1 MVDIVKKHLFN
12 DIETFKTVPHKC
24 IIKVYQGFAQASE
37 RKVFVK
43 RIISIIAV
51 LALVLGLLVGC
62 GGDGDGDTA
71 STPNGVNDGIFST
84 DTVKLADA
92 NGEAV
97 YNFVRAEGLSAD
109 ATAKALTLFS
119 TLKKDLGLKSLK
131 NMADSASDGIDKYE
145 ILVGQTN
152 RTESAQALEHL
163 RALNNRRSHDF
174 IIATIGKKIVINAF
188 TDEAVMKAVDYFI
201 ANYVKATVEGGI
213 KYTSL
218 TAGDYADVKING
230 AHISQFKII
239 RPQYNSSYLTQMQ
252 IDALIDDAD
261 KTYTYL
267 VDCVDDKQKAG
278 EYEII
283 VGNADREGV
292 SAVLDR
298 DEFKITVS
306 GKKVYLNGGSVEA
319 TAMAVSEFA
328 KLLKNGNITD
338 ADTKIGSYAQTVA
351 SYDKSKYYTFAWG
364 DDFDG
369 DEIDTTK
376 WRVVP
381 DGPYNNKGMNGRRSI
396 RTDDP
401 QYVYVKDGHFHI
413 DAAVNGNDYIGGML
427 MTYNS
432 MIYRYGYL
440 EMSAILPHGDGFWTA
455 LWVDSRGHSFND
467 VTDEMG
473 LVYDAEID
481 VNECFGNAN
490 VVAANVHKWPNEQGT
505 EMGYQH
511 TSLDGS
517 HGNEKKHY
525 LAEGETFNN
534 TFHTF
539 GFLWDEDEHTFTCDG
554 QVYFSYKNNETEENR
569 DGLHLL
575 SFIRLSAAIGFET
588 QGVIEPDDSP
598 AWHHSNKLI
607 ADYVYIYQLQDGKHL
622 LHTK

>member
-37 RKVFVK
+37 RKVFMK

-97 YNFVRAEGLSAD
+97 YNFVRAESLSAE

-261 KTYTYL
+261 KTYAYL

-440 EMSAILPHGDGFWTA
+440 EMSAVLPHGSDFWVA
-455 LWVDSRGHSFND
+455 LWACGD
-467 VTDEMG
+467 VTEAINGNYNM
-473 LVYDAEID
+473 YPEID
-481 VNECFGNAN
+481 VIECFGNSAWY
-490 VVAANVHKWPNEQGT
+490 AANCHSWPTVHGEIAGLK
-505 EMGYQH
+505 H
-511 TSLDGS
+511 TSLDDTY
-517 HGNEKKHY
+517 GNEKKY
-525 LAEGETFNN
+525 QCPDNLLLTQS
-534 TFHTF
+534 FHTY
-539 GFLWDEDEHTFTCDG
+539 GMMWTPDSMTFVCDG
-554 QVYFSYKNNETEENR
+554 DDYFTYNFQDGTEDKNTLNQEMY
-569 DGLHLL
+569 LIISMAL
-575 SFIRLSAAIGFET
+575 GFENNST
-588 QGVIEPDDSP
+588 SINDATPDDW
-598 AWHHSNKLI
+598 AYTNKYI
-607 ADYVYIYQLQDGKHL
+607 VDWINIYQKNDGISYVKNL
-622 LHTK
+622 G